1 MDESTKIECVQTQ
14 LSNFNGFD
22 AEIYTLEVGPSAK
35 ALRVQESLL
44 RRIPFFNNLS
54 TNNKVPSYESILLPD
69 LDAQATA
76 DVLHFVKKGCIEPLV
91 LKNIPDVPGTAR
103 NLHAGPHRYV
113 RAYIAAHQLDVEDV
127 QNSLLDILS
136 AFYLNN
142 LIQLEAILLLS
153 KADLRASKLY
163 TLLMEEMARGAQAG
177 FYNAR
182 PLNSSSLLDDLKPD
196 YKTTMTH
203 WSSDDF
209 LALTGQIGRLSPK
222 KKRTIAVVAKINPC
236 LFHNHITTPPCK
248 SLKRKREEGNGND
261 TTPKHQVYGG
271 HAQAEDGLA
280 QTQAQVMQSVENEH
294 STNQDSPTRHK
305 KRLRSAETATSSR
318 EETVAEEQRRVSQ
331 AAQTTETTAF
341 EGYGTLTEKDAPIE
355 EAVSFRSAA
364 TTRPGPARSQTVQAD
379 PPYVQ
384 VASSDID
391 HSSETSFD
399 GEDGCDTPRGAAEE
413 ISFHARHNSLPDCSK
428 DDPGLDVASQNPV
441 PATSVSRT
449 TNPDAPTTNASS
461 FLYKR
466 PNPSPSRA
474 AHRSM
479 SKSVLRKLRFGVR

>member
-1 MDESTKIECVQTQ
+1 MDESNEIECVQTR
-14 LSNFNGFD
+14 LSDFNGFD
-22 AEIYTLEVGPSAK
+22 AKMYTLEVGPSSK

-44 RRIPFFNNLS
+44 RSIPFFNNLL
-54 TNNKVPSYESILLPD
+54 TNNKVLSYEPILLPD

-76 DVLHFVKKGCIEPLV
+76 DVLHFVKKECIEPLV
-91 LKNIPDVPGTAR
+91 LKNIPDVPGVTR

-127 QNSLLDILS
+127 QNSLLDTLS
-136 AFYLNN
+136 TFYLNN
-142 LIQLEAILLLS
+142 LIQPEAILLLS

-196 YKTTMTH
+196 HKTTMTQ

-236 LFHNHITTPPCK
+236 LFHNHVTTPPCK
-248 SLKRKREEGNGND
+248 SLKRKREDGYGNSI
-261 TTPKHQVYGG
+261 TATHQVYGG
-271 HAQAEDGLA
+271 HAQAEDDPA
-280 QTQAQVMQSVENEH
+280 QTQAQVMQYIKNEY
-294 STNQDSPTRHK
+294 SANQDSPTRQK
-305 KRLRSAETATSSR
+305 KRLRSADTATCSG
-318 EETVAEEQRRVSQ
+318 EETVAEEQRRVYQ
-331 AAQTTETTAF
+331 DAQRTETTAF
-341 EGYGTLTEKDAPIE
+341 EGYGTSTEEDAPME

-364 TTRPGPARSQTVQAD
+364 TTTLGPARSQTVQAD

-399 GEDGCDTPRGAAEE
+399 GEDDCDTSRHASEE
-413 ISFHARHNSLPDCSK
+413 ISFHTRHNSLPDCSK
-428 DDPGLDVASQNPV
+428 DDPALDVASQHPV

-449 TNPDAPTTNASS
+449 TNPGAPTTNASS

-466 PNPSPSRA
+466 QNPAPSLA